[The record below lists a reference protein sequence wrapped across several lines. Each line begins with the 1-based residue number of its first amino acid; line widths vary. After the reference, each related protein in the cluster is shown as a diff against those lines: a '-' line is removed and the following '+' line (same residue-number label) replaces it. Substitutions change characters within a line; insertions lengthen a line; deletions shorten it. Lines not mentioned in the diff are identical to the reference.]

1 MFWKDQ
7 PMSLPTQ
14 TRQYRR
20 SPLRLL
26 VVPAITLPCLGYFV
40 THGESGR
47 YGTEA
52 GVQLRAEL
60 SSKQAVLNS
69 LAEERAGLEKRVEL
83 LSDGTLERDM
93 IDERARR
100 TLNTATTDEI
110 VILFDRTE

>member
-1 MFWKDQ
+1 MT
-7 PMSLPTQ
+7 LPTQ

-26 VVPAITLPCLGYFV
+26 VVPAITLPCLGYFI
-40 THGESGR
+40 THAESGR

-52 GVQLRAEL
+52 GIQLRVEL
-60 SSKQAVLNS
+60 GAKQATLNS
-69 LAEERAGLEKRVEL
+69 LLKQRSGIEKRVQL

-100 TLNTATTDEI
+100 TLNTANADEI
-110 VILFDRTE
+110 VILFEPRE

>member
-1 MFWKDQ
+1 
-7 PMSLPTQ
+7 MSLPTQ

-40 THGESGR
+40 THSESGR

-60 SSKQAVLNS
+60 AAKQATLD
-69 LAEERAGLEKRVEL
+69 GLLDQRTGIEKRVEL

-100 TLNTATTDEI
+100 TLNTANTDEI
-110 VILFDRTE
+110 VILFGQKE